1 VSIST
6 IIRPYAREFIQTLSY
21 FTTLGIYTNATS
33 LYCTKMREI
42 LDPHHH
48 IKSAI
53 ARETQKVDP
62 KIRKDLSKLL
72 NLCKQYNWENSL
84 IVDDMVE
91 AWDEPF

>member
-1 VSIST
+1 
-6 IIRPYAREFIQTLSY
+6 
-21 FTTLGIYTNATS
+21 
-33 LYCTKMREI
+33 MREI